1 MTPPIFVS
9 TIQKVCFMIKYII
22 LFVAGGGSGLAES
35 AGRTMEQLYTA
46 SVVLNEETFK
56 KVMEE
61 TMDISTKQKKH
72 IKWRRLVY
80 IIAAASMGFLAYFG
94 FTRVSE
100 SWVYIVEGVLSSAL
114 ALFFLIRGLFFK
126 QLVMR
131 KGLSRSLEL
140 QQQANTLGKTD
151 EYRFYEDYFQ
161 AKTQRYKLGK
171 RIDWKTVT
179 NVFELSSY
187 YFIYAK
193 MGSQPVSFF
202 FEKASIDGDKE
213 AFHKYLES
221 SVPCKIAH
229 EI

>member
-1 MTPPIFVS
+1 MDFAHFLRYT
-9 TIQKVCFMIKYII
+9 KNRLYGRIKTYY
-22 LFVAGGGSGLAES
+22 LTGGGRAFQCPK
-35 AGRTMEQLYTA
+35 RCTMEQLYTA

-61 TMDISTKQKKH
+61 TMEISTRQKKH
-72 IKWRRLVY
+72 IKWRRLIY

-94 FTRVSE
+94 FTRISE
-100 SWVYIVEGVLSSAL
+100 SWVYIVEGVLSTAL
-114 ALFFLIRGLFFK
+114 ALFFLIRGLFFR

-140 QQQANTLGKTD
+140 QQQADTLGKTD

-161 AKTQRYKLGK
+161 AKTQRYKLGR
-171 RIDWKTVT
+171 RIDWKSVT

-193 MGSQPVSFF
+193 MGGQPVSFF

-213 AFHKYLES
+213 AFHKYLEAS
-221 SVPCKIAH
+221 IPCKIAH